1 MSQSL
6 PPALPPAAAV
16 VPLATRRTEAE
27 RVAVRSRLVAQAE
40 LGSAEV
46 IREIAQARAGFAAAH
61 DAIGAAR
68 AELESAAAGLDG
80 VLDRLARGRD
90 EMIGIAALAAATEAA
105 VQSGSD
111 LAAVAVGRDIKAQL
125 QRMRAGAARRDE
137 LDATA

>member
-16 VPLATRRTEAE
+16 VPLAMRRTEAE
-27 RVAVRSRLVAQAE
+27 RVAVRSRLVAQSE

-105 VQSGSD
+105 VQSGSE
-111 LAAVAVGRDIKAQL
+111 LAAVAVGRDVKAQL

-137 LDATA
+137 YDATA